1 MLPCEAWLRD
11 IAGDNVCCI
20 FVLIPKAKSA
30 VAGESADEKW
40 TIYVWVAIVWGLET
54 EHLWYLMLYLGI
66 KNYV

>member
-30 VAGESADEKW
+30 VAGESADEK
-40 TIYVWVAIVWGLET
+40 
-54 EHLWYLMLYLGI
+54 
-66 KNYV
+66 